1 MAKKREAVRR
11 KIDEDIDDQE
21 DEFQNSET
29 EGVIRYSAGDF
40 SAFEPKGRDLTKMY
54 PELLEMECF
63 NQMSINETMFCWLVA
78 SKSSP
83 IVITNKDRKK
93 RVEQAM
99 SSAFFSSASYVKKYG
114 EAFVKGDFPEK
125 ILQGIEFFQNVDVG
139 TRLRAAFMVR
149 EAIRRIEITI
159 HGVSMERLSMM
170 DGESMKAYMT
180 NMRSSIEFL
189 PNLIKMSE
197 SNFSVSSKGK
207 KKKDESSEMPTL
219 AQLEDED
226 DTNN

>member
-1 MAKKREAVRR
+1 
-11 KIDEDIDDQE
+11 
-21 DEFQNSET
+21 
-29 EGVIRYSAGDF
+29 
-40 SAFEPKGRDLTKMY
+40 
-54 PELLEMECF
+54 
-63 NQMSINETMFCWLVA
+63 
-78 SKSSP
+78 
-83 IVITNKDRKK
+83 
-93 RVEQAM
+93 
-99 SSAFFSSASYVKKYG
+99 
-114 EAFVKGDFPEK
+114 
-125 ILQGIEFFQNVDVG
+125 
-139 TRLRAAFMVR
+139 
-149 EAIRRIEITI
+149 
-159 HGVSMERLSMM
+159 MERLSMM